1 MSLRPCNATGTST
14 LGARNHLAVHEP
26 DAAARHRLQ
35 SDAGTAVLAYASHL
49 PKQRLANGF
58 TMKNKMW
65 LICLLVSGSAFAQG
79 VAPATTREINQLF
92 AALKSSNCEFSRN
105 GSWYSAPKA
114 SEHLQR
120 KYDYLQ
126 KKGLVTSTE
135 SFIELAA
142 TKSSMSGKPYEVR
155 CGGAAA
161 VPSQSWFTGK
171 LRALRKGTPASGS

>member
-1 MSLRPCNATGTST
+1 MA
-14 LGARNHLAVHEP
+14 HL
-26 DAAARHRLQ
+26 L
-35 SDAGTAVLAYASHL
+35 AGV
-49 PKQRLANGF
+49 G
-58 TMKNKMW
+58 
-65 LICLLVSGSAFAQG
+65 IG
-79 VAPATTREINQLF
+79 VCAGRSSCHDTEINQLF
-92 AALKSSNCEFSRN
+92 AALKNSNCEFSRN